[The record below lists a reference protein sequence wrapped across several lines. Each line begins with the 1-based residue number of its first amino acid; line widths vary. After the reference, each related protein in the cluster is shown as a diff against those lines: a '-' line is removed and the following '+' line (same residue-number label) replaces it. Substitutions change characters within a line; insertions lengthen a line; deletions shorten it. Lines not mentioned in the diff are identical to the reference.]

1 MINLGLFL
9 ICIFSSLIS
18 SIFIADFLY
27 IESSE
32 EFTTYENS
40 FYGINL
46 KYPSNWRYYEEIG
59 PEKFSPERIF
69 QVSFLSPSN
78 KIISDMVFVWFNIE
92 NIKDSLTL
100 EDRKNILIKNL
111 NNSNI
116 KVKSQSTRLS
126 GIEAFMIDYN
136 YRSDVLQR
144 HIGIEAINN
153 GLLYSLGFTAQ
164 PDTFEKNSNDI
175 EVFIK
180 SINISSI
187 ALI

>member
-40 FYGINL
+40 FYGLNL

-100 EDRKNILIKNL
+100 EDRKNIFIKNL

-153 GLLYSLGFTAQ
+153 GLLYSLDFTAQ